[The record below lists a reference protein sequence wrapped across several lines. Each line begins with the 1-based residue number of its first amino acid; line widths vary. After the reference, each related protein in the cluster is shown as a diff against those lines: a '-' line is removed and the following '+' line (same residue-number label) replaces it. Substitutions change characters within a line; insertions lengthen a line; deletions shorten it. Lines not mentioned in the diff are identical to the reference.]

1 MHLWGTGMNQINEIG
16 EEYFSYFVHSKNSRV
31 FVSGITR
38 IQRNWKVSY
47 KILSITKSKSFFK
60 DSSLFKL
67 REHIS
72 MILVKIS
79 VASMPYIISICAP
92 HIILSAMSTVQCISM
107 SLSWQPTAS
116 NQSEIYVG
124 NLKSTSAWLAHQSKA
139 KVLCL
144 AKSMQ
149 KEQRRWE
156 KLMSRATARGLKWL
170 TATWDGEKPATSEPN
185 RYQPLPAPHRHNLH
199 LIGMQGGVTWRL
211 WLSGWV
217 TSWLKLQSR
226 QRSWRSTIAIKL
238 NQAHDS
244 PRITT
249 DWMKL
254 VQENRRTGTPGTP
267 RTRW

>member
-1 MHLWGTGMNQINEIG
+1 
-16 EEYFSYFVHSKNSRV
+16 
-31 FVSGITR
+31 
-38 IQRNWKVSY
+38 
-47 KILSITKSKSFFK
+47 
-60 DSSLFKL
+60 
-67 REHIS
+67 

-185 RYQPLPAPHRHNLH
+185 RYQALPSSPPPQSPPDWYAGGRDLTPLA
-199 LIGMQGGVTWRL
+199 IGMGNIMAE
-211 WLSGWV
+211 
-217 TSWLKLQSR
+217 
-226 QRSWRSTIAIKL
+226 IAIKAAQL
-238 NQAHDS
+238 AQHNRHQTQSSSRQPPDNNGLDEARS
-244 PRITT
+244 GE
-249 DWMKL
+249 
-254 VQENRRTGTPGTP
+254 QENRN
-267 RTRW
+267 TRNT